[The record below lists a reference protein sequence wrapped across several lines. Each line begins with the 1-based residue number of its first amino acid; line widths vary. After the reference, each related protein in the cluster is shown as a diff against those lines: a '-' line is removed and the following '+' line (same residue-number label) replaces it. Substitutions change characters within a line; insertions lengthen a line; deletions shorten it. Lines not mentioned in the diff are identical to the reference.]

1 MTKRPQRAHHPI
13 CSIISYLVAFLE
25 SLNVRIF
32 VFSQMSDCF
41 FRKSPMLRSKRLLI
55 PFVLLIAVAA
65 YTVYAGSTN
74 ANFVAF
80 VLSTDVDGNN
90 CALNDGSTFFQLRI
104 AYNSAE
110 DFDYT
115 LTILNG
121 GGLVSGTF
129 NGSLPAGSSSST
141 QITPT
146 FATSEAYP
154 PFAFTV
160 QIETFIKGEPQD
172 TATARVECSGDMNGN
187 VYAVTPLTGENPFA
201 ARRAADNCSH
211 LRDQRINSDPSR
223 DCAAP
228 IAVYV
233 DEFGIKI
240 YGVNPYDSTGLIA
253 LFIPVEAIDALGVP
267 TENTLIGETTLLA
280 SGRELRVYRLTS
292 GEFQLDTFYA
302 DGKPYR
308 IIWDQNGV
316 LVRHVEA

>member
-1 MTKRPQRAHHPI
+1 
-13 CSIISYLVAFLE
+13 
-25 SLNVRIF
+25 
-32 VFSQMSDCF
+32 
-41 FRKSPMLRSKRLLI
+41 MLRTKRLLI
-55 PFVLLIAVAA
+55 PLLLLVITAAA

-80 VLSTDVDGNN
+80 VLTTDAHGNN
-90 CALNDGSTFFQLRI
+90 CALNDGSTFFQMRI
-104 AYNSAE
+104 AYNSAD

-115 LTILNG
+115 LTVIAG
-121 GGLVSGTF
+121 GGLVSGTY

-141 QITPT
+141 QITPN

-160 QIETFIKGEPQD
+160 QIETFVKGVLQD
-172 TATARVECSGDMNGN
+172 TATARVECTGDMNSN

-201 ARRAADNCSH
+201 ANRVVDACPQ
-211 LRDQRINSDPSR
+211 LRDERINSDPSR

-240 YGVNPYDSTGLIA
+240 YGVNPYNSTGLIA
-253 LFIPVEAIDALGVP
+253 LFIPVEEIDALGIP
-267 TENTLIGETTLLA
+267 TENTLLGETTLLA
-280 SGRELRVYRLTS
+280 SGRQMRVYRLTS

-302 DGKPYR
+302 DGKPYS
-308 IIWDQNGV
+308 IIWDENGA